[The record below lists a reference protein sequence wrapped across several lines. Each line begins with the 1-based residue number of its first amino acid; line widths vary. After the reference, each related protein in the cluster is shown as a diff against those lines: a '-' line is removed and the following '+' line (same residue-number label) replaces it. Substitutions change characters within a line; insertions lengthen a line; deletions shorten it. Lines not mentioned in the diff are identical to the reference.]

1 MNTGDSTGVDFPVNG
16 GLNRRLKRLAA
27 GKNRKYIRVFP
38 NRSSAMSSRT
48 EKLHTVT
55 KRLILM
61 TTGALLL
68 VVSIFGLTMF
78 FRDRLMV
85 SWVCFG
91 CGLLGGFVSIQQ
103 RLKRLGDEELEL
115 LSKSWFQILLIPVY
129 GGIFSLVLY
138 VGFLSEIIKGPLFP
152 HFVIPVFTEP
162 MPTIDDLIRFLVTT
176 YPASGQDVAKL
187 LFWSFLAGFS
197 ERFVPQI
204 LEKADQGSSGGSP
217 RT

>member
-1 MNTGDSTGVDFPVNG
+1 MT
-16 GLNRRLKRLAA
+16 
-27 GKNRKYIRVFP
+27 
-38 NRSSAMSSRT
+38 SRT

-55 KRLILM
+55 KRLIVM
-61 TTGALLL
+61 TACALLV
-68 VVSIFGLTMF
+68 VVSIFGFTLF
-78 FRDRLMV
+78 LHGRLMV

-115 LSKSWFQILLIPVY
+115 LSRSWFQILLIPVY

-152 HFVIPVFTEP
+152 HFVIPVFTTP
-162 MPTIDDLIRFLVTT
+162 MPTSNDLVQFLVTT

-187 LFWSFLAGFS
+187 LFWSFFAGFS

-204 LEKADQGSSGGSP
+204 LEKAAQGTSGGAP
-217 RT
+217 KA